1 MTLFGLALVEEP
13 EVEVAD
19 GDEVLV
25 VDARLEETSVSG
37 SWEDEL
43 FGYLLEDTSV
53 DVGSIKANVASL
65 DKVSAG
71 EIVVERVVLETDS
84 LEEAS
89 VEVVTA
95 L

>member
-1 MTLFGLALVEEP
+1 MALVEEP

-53 DVGSIKANVASL
+53 DVGSIKANVSSL
-65 DKVSAG
+65 DKVSVG
-71 EIVVERVVLETDS
+71 KIVVERVLLETDS